1 MSIAT
6 TNLPTP
12 MERWIRIPD
21 GTKVRHRTEAYEGV
35 IDGLTEIV
43 SGPDRNPD
51 KRTQYRVKLA
61 DSTRMLVSEDH
72 LNILLDNDHLVIV
85 SRESNLYRQNVT
97 NRMRKVF
104 GEDRF
109 VTVRSTG
116 PSFQRKK
123 SSSKG

>member
-1 MSIAT
+1 MT
-6 TNLPTP
+6 TTMTSPSPSGNQ
-12 MERWIRIPD
+12 WVRIPD

-43 SGPDRNPD
+43 SGTDRNPD
-51 KRTQYRVKLA
+51 QRTQYRVKLA

-85 SRESNLYRQNVT
+85 SRESDLYRQNVT
-97 NRMRKVF
+97 DRMRRVF

-109 VTVRSTG
+109 VAVRSTG

-123 SSSKG
+123 SASKD